1 MAVGTV
7 VLDDFSGGFRAA
19 NEPQDF
25 SESEWRR
32 LYGLVPG
39 ERRTV
44 RAQWA
49 LNTLDDR
56 PVTSFGVFDGIILWR
71 AETGEG
77 PAWYGGGLP
86 LDSSRDPEIDTQLF
100 SELAFIL
107 DDAEQ
112 GLLGTNILGTQP
124 SQEED

>member
-19 NEPQDF
+19 EAAADF
-25 SESEWRR
+25 SEGEWRR

-49 LNTLDDR
+49 LSTLDDR
-56 PVTSFGVFDGIILWR
+56 PVTSFGVFDGIVLWR
-71 AETGEG
+71 AETEG
-77 PAWYGGGLP
+77 GPVWFGGGLP
-86 LDSSRDPEIDTQLF
+86 LDSSLNPEIDTQLF
-100 SELAFIL
+100 SEVVFLL
-107 DDAEQ
+107 DDVGQ
-112 GLLGTNILGTQP
+112 GLLDTNILGTAP
-124 SQEED
+124 SQGED